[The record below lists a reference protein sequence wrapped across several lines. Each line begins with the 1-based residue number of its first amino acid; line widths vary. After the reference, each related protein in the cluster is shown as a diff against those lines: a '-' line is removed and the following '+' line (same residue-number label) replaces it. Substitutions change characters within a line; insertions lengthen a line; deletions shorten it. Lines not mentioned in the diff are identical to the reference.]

1 MSTADEI
8 LAKIIAWG
16 KEEERVRALVLFAYP
31 EDVNHNI
38 TRFILSLKG
47 Q

>member
-8 LAKIIAWG
+8 LANIIAWG
-16 KEEERVRALVLFAYP
+16 EEEERVRALVLFAYP
-31 EDVNHNI
+31 EDVDHNV
-38 TRFILSLKG
+38 TRFILGLKG